1 MEVKAITWVKS
12 STWLL
17 VAAFMVVMFVLL
29 LPPVI
34 TVGVRSCFS
43 VDVN

>member
-17 VAAFMVVMFVLL
+17 VVAFTVVMFMLL
-29 LPPVI
+29 LPLVI